1 MIYSHDGIHDSL
13 TNLAAPP
20 LFYAELKR
28 DISKYERN
36 LEPFTLLKFLLLS
49 PSTEGVLPFAER
61 GSLHES
67 ELLHFAEALT
77 TLTRQEDLC
86 ARMGDREFLV
96 IFRAPASFAILFLE
110 RLAKKWAI
118 SIQKESSAGRIHLPD
133 FSATHLFSQLGESSL
148 ELLNRLDRE
157 PLNFH
162 SAHLLAN

>member
-20 LFYAELKR
+20 LFYAELNR

-49 PSTEGVLPFAER
+49 PATELAFPLG
-61 GSLHES
+61 ES
-67 ELLHFAEALT
+67 SSRLECELLLFAEALT

-86 ARMGDREFLV
+86 ARIGEREFLV

-110 RLAKKWAI
+110 RLAKKWAN
-118 SIQKESSAGRIHLPD
+118 SIQAQSLAGGSPLPD
-133 FSATHLFSQLGESSL
+133 FSATHLLCQLGESSL

-157 PLNFH
+157 PLDFH
-162 SAHLLAN
+162 SAHILAN